1 MKLRTFLICLAVSVG
16 LLGAPR
22 RVRGQDRDDC
32 YRRVQRERRDVARAI
47 DQHGYY
53 SSQAR
58 HEREELQRDEDRC
71 GYFDSRDRYDG
82 RRRYDN
88 YGSSPAFDIGYRDGI
103 AVGQRDRESGK
114 AFRPEKNDYYEDADR
129 GYQKSFGDKGLY
141 KRQYRES
148 FRQGYAEGYDY
159 RR

>member
-1 MKLRTFLICLAVSVG
+1 M
-16 LLGAPR
+16 
-22 RVRGQDRDDC
+22 RGQDRDDC

-58 HEREELQRDEDRC
+58 HEREELQRDEARC
-71 GYFDSRDRYDG
+71 GYFEDNDDRWRDNRDRYNG
-82 RRRYDN
+82 RRYESN
-88 YGSSPAFDIGYRDGI
+88 GSSPAFDIGYRDGI

-129 GYQKSFGDKGLY
+129 GYQKFFGDRGLY
-141 KRQYRES
+141 KRQYREA
-148 FRQGYAEGYDY
+148 FREGYAEGYDY